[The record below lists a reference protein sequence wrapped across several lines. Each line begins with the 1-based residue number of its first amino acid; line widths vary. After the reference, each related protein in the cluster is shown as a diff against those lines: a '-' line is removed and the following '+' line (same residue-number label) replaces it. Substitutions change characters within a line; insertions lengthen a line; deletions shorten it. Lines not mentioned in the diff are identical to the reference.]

1 LVSDEGGRVGRGESL
16 AGTHTP
22 TRTMSCSTSH
32 AADGRVW
39 RREAPE
45 RVAARHLARARARRE
60 TREGRARRAARTA
73 RARCRADEHYPELF
87 VSRHCEKGWRAARE
101 RTWSETLGC
110 VCSMT
115 CWNLCPNFMARG

>member
-1 LVSDEGGRVGRGESL
+1 MVSDEGGRVGRGESL

-73 RARCRADEHYPELF
+73 RARCRADEHYPSFL
-87 VSRHCEKGWRAARE
+87 SPAILR
-101 RTWSETLGC
+101 
-110 VCSMT
+110 
-115 CWNLCPNFMARG
+115 RGGGRRVNAPGRRRWGASVR